1 MKINKILCMCAA
13 MLLCA
18 CTPKTASSSTT
29 SVKQDEDDYHTYVV
43 DGQEYTY
50 NSHLMNFL
58 ITGVDKYDT
67 DERAQSDFILLL
79 SFDRENHNYKV
90 LQLDRNSLI
99 EIKTFDLEG
108 NFLGW
113 DTDYLAL
120 AYRLGN
126 GEKQATLY
134 TKDAV
139 SRLLHNI
146 PINYYLTMSLSDLP
160 SIQNVV
166 GDMDVTVVDDLLVNV
181 DPSWTMGTTITITP
195 DNVERYIRYRDITV
209 DGSNEM
215 RMERHR
221 EYLTTY
227 LNKLKE
233 LATGDFDSI
242 LSRVTSVAET
252 TYCNIQLSE
261 ISDILDM
268 VMNYEFDDIHTLK
281 GEVVQGKIRDQF
293 EIDYGALPR
302 EIVDL
307 YYIRK

>member
-1 MKINKILCMCAA
+1 MKISKILCMCAA
-13 MLLCA
+13 LFMCA
-18 CTPKTASSSTT
+18 CTPKTASSTT
-29 SVKQDEDDYHTYVV
+29 SDKQAEDDYHTYVV

-58 ITGVDKYDT
+58 ITGVDNYDT
-67 DERAQSDFILLL
+67 EEKGQADFILLL
-79 SFDRENHNYKV
+79 SFDRENHNYRV
-90 LQLDRNSLI
+90 LQLDRNSMVD
-99 EIKTFDLEG
+99 IKMFDLEG

-113 DTDYLAL
+113 DKNYLCL
-120 AYRLGN
+120 AYRNGT
-126 GEKQATLY
+126 GEKQSTLY
-134 TKDAV
+134 MKDAV

-181 DPSWTMGTTITITP
+181 DPSWTMGTTITITA

-215 RMERHR
+215 RMARHR

-227 LNKLKE
+227 LNKLKG
-233 LATGDFDSI
+233 LASGDFNSVLTRVSSI
-242 LSRVTSVAET
+242 AESM
-252 TYCNIQLSE
+252 YSNIQVSE

-268 VMNYEFDDIHTLK
+268 VMNYEFDDIHTLQ
-281 GEVVQGKIRDQF
+281 GEVVQGEVRDEF
-293 EIDYGALPR
+293 EIDYDVLPQ

-307 YYIRK
+307 YYVKK